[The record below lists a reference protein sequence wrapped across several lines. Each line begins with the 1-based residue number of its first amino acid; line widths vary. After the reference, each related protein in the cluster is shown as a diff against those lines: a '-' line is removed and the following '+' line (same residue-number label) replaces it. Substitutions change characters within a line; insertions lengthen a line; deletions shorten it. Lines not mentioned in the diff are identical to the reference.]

1 MGLEEGKWNNSVG
14 PSKKP
19 EKKKE
24 KEKKKALLHL
34 HDDGSKRY
42 ANIIVRGSTSGYPI
56 I

>member
-24 KEKKKALLHL
+24 KEE
-34 HDDGSKRY
+34 KRLY
-42 ANIIVRGSTSGYPI
+42 IRSST
-56 I
+56 